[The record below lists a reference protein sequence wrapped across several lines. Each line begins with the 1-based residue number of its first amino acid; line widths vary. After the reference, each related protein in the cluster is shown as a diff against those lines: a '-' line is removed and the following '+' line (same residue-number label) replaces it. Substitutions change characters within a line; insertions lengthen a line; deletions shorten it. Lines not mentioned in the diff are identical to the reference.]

1 MPPIN
6 TFVEIGLG
14 SGYDSFVNVVV
25 GKYRKE
31 YVKKHFVSRNSCMAW
46 LDGYKWIFK
55 KIILTKKKVE
65 PIQLSIS
72 WIQLRFFWIIWF
84 SSKLIY

>member
-31 YVKKHFVSRNSCMAW
+31 YVKKSEKHFVSRNSCMAW
-46 LDGYKWIFK
+46 SDGYKWIFK
-55 KIILTKKKVE
+55 KIILTKKKTLNQYNYQLVE
-65 PIQLSIS
+65 
-72 WIQLRFFWIIWF
+72 F
-84 SSKLIY
+84 SFVFLDNMIFK